1 MNANISWWS
10 PDNLYSATLGVNNL
24 NDEDYLISGIIG
36 DAFQSYEGVFAW
48 GRKYYLTLRY
58 EFGGQ

>member
-36 DAFQSYEGVFAW
+36 NAFQSYEGVFAR
-48 GRKYYLTLRY
+48 GREY
-58 EFGGQ
+58 